1 MKLSVKNCLVAA
13 AAIVTAT
20 VGAAG
25 TSYAQAASKYRIAYI
40 ARAQGDSFAAWLANE
55 MVAQAKQYPDISAT
69 VFDGQSR
76 NDLIE
81 AHIWTAVKNKFDLV
95 IIQTYDPPT
104 HPNRLKQALATCL
117 HAITT

>member
-25 TSYAQAASKYRIAYI
+25 PSDAQAAAKYRIAYI

-55 MVAQAKQYPDISAT
+55 NGGASEAISGL
-69 VFDGQSR
+69 FRD
-76 NDLIE
+76 
-81 AHIWTAVKNKFDLV
+81 
-95 IIQTYDPPT
+95 
-104 HPNRLKQALATCL
+104 RL
-117 HAITT
+117 